1 MVVMMQW
8 QMMLLVTVHFVFAG
22 AQNIEPYGLI
32 AQI

>member
-8 QMMLLVTVHFVFAG
+8 QMMLLVTVHFVFTGLQSIAP
-22 AQNIEPYGLI
+22 NGLI